1 MKGDA
6 LIEPFRSMY
15 VFGKLL
21 YNRLRVQLQTDSSP
35 GFDAKPVVDGGG
47 PKGENVS
54 LSRSTVTIVGRLE
67 LEAYSNTVGGEGGG
81 RSTPFSPQRGDQS
94 YV

>member
-21 YNRLRVQLQTDSSP
+21 YNRLPVQLRTDSSP

-54 LSRSTVTIVGRLE
+54 LSRSTGTIVGRLE
-67 LEAYSNTVGGEGGG
+67 LEAY
-81 RSTPFSPQRGDQS
+81 
-94 YV
+94 

>member
-15 VFGKLL
+15 VFGKL
-21 YNRLRVQLQTDSSP
+21 QTDSP
-35 GFDAKPVVDGGG
+35 PAFDAKPVVDGGG

-54 LSRSTVTIVGRLE
+54 LSRSTGTIVGRLE
-67 LEAYSNTVGGEGGG
+67 LEAY
-81 RSTPFSPQRGDQS
+81 
-94 YV
+94 